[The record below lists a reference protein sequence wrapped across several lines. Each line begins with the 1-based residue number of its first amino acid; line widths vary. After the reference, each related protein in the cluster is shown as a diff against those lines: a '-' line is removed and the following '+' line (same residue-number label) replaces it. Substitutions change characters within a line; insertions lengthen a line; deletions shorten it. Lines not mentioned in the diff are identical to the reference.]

1 MAFNIKSQ
9 IVEGPPRKKCGM
21 AETAVEH
28 IVVEQALFRREHEQ
42 RPQVTARSPGFRD
55 EWLTDAHR
63 LIDGF
68 GERTGGV
75 TCPLAVFAQ
84 PLEDK
89 HVAVVRVA
97 DREPGPG
104 GWPALAFHFLVISRA
119 DYDKYLGDPF
129 AICERVPTNWTGQG
143 ELPPVTWP
151 AQTLPARTVG
161 QVQAI
166 LKRIKAGA
174 LREDEDP
181 EADVERTVD
190 NSESPALLGG
200 AQVLVDGGK
209 LVFVH
214 KAPDHALVQGL
225 WTLLPYS
232 LRGKIWPASF
242 AFTND
247 LAFDAVVVPRLG
259 DASWEGYTSEEQA
272 ADYPAGSYEL
282 ALQTAAEA
290 GDQAELD
297 VVLSRRSSGETLR
310 LAWHILIVM
319 AVLVIGSQLF
329 LRGPSPRVFTAQRQA
344 MVSAGIVA
352 VSAGDP
358 WSALSLYQAGK
369 LLSDKDR
376 EKQP

>member
-1 MAFNIKSQ
+1 
-9 IVEGPPRKKCGM
+9 M
-21 AETAVEH
+21 AE

-42 RPQVTARSPGFRD
+42 RPAVVARSPGFLD

-75 TCPLAVFAQ
+75 TCPVAVFAQ
-84 PLEDK
+84 PLDDK

-97 DREPGPG
+97 DQEPGAS
-104 GWPALAFHFLVISRA
+104 GWPALAFHFLVIPRT
-119 DYDKYLGDPF
+119 DYDKHLGDPF
-129 AICERVPTNWTGQG
+129 AVFERVPPSWTSRG
-143 ELPPVTWP
+143 ELPTLTWP
-151 AQTLPARTVG
+151 AEASPARTVA
-161 QVQAI
+161 QVQAV

-181 EADVERTVD
+181 EAGIERTVE

-209 LVFVH
+209 LMFVR
-214 KAPDHALVQGL
+214 KAPDQALVHGL

-247 LAFDAVVVPRLG
+247 LGFDAVVVPRVG
-259 DASWEGYTSEEQA
+259 DTSWEGYTTEEQA
-272 ADYPAGSYEL
+272 ANYPAGSYEL
-282 ALQTAAEA
+282 ALQIAAET
-290 GDQAELD
+290 GDQRELD
-297 VVLSRRSSGETLR
+297 AVLSRRSSNETLR

-319 AVLVIGSQLF
+319 AILVIGGQLF
-329 LRGPSPRVFTAQRQA
+329 LSGPPPSRIFTPQRQVMA
-344 MVSAGIVA
+344 AAGIVA
-352 VSAGDP
+352 VAAGDP

-369 LLSDKDR
+369 LLSEKDQ